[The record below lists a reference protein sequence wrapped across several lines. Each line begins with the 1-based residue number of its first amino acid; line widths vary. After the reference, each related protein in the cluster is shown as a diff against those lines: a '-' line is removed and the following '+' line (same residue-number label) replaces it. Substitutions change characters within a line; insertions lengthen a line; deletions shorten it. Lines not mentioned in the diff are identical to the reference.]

1 MFSIDSVTAQ
11 KVIEDIG
18 KDFTNVLIAG
28 KIEQQSRLQPLVGI
42 AQELNQ
48 TILPA
53 LSVETE

>member
-18 KDFTNVLIAG
+18 RDFTNMLIAG
-28 KIEQQSRLQPLVGI
+28 KIEQQTHLQQPVDTV
-42 AQELNQ
+42 QELNQ